1 MRTVKFIDGGIV
13 LKRKRSRLAA
23 HVWVAAAAVLLCTGT
38 YLADYLTGGDILL
51 FNYIAASASLAG
63 IALITV
69 RMPGIVWLPVLG
81 FACFTQYFGMMLNFY
96 DRYRWY
102 DLAMHGSSGVLLVL
116 VGFYVYQLLTRR
128 QGNGYPAYAL
138 PVVFSTLFS
147 VAGAAVWEIYEFS
160 VDSLLGL
167 HTQLG
172 SLYDTMTDI
181 VAGSAGAAV
190 GALVL
195 FGILIGKR
203 RLPR

>member
-1 MRTVKFIDGGIV
+1 MASTSQK
-13 LKRKRSRLAA
+13 KPAAKRSGGKPAKKPPQKQPIRRE
-23 HVWVAAAAVLLCTGT
+23 VTG
-38 YLADYLTGGDILL
+38 
-51 FNYIAASASLAG
+51 
-63 IALITV
+63 
-69 RMPGIVWLPVLG
+69 
-81 FACFTQYFGMMLNFY
+81 
-96 DRYRWY
+96 
-102 DLAMHGSSGVLLVL
+102 GVLLVL